1 MLVYLKKEK
10 QKYMTSKHYS
20 LILAL
25 RAEKRG
31 GVNGKKGK
39 KNKTNTF
46 FKADNHRFR
55 NKLRIA
61 TAEERRADR

>member
-1 MLVYLKKEK
+1 MLVYLEEETKI
-10 QKYMTSKHYS
+10 HYFQNTIRLS
-20 LILAL
+20 S
-25 RAEKRG
+25 RFEWRRGG
-31 GVNGKKGK
+31 GVNGKKEK

-46 FKADNHRFR
+46 FKADNYQFR

>member
-1 MLVYLKKEK
+1 MLVYLEEETKI
-10 QKYMTSKHYS
+10 HYFQNTIRLS
-20 LILAL
+20 S
-25 RAEKRG
+25 RFEWRRG
-31 GVNGKKGK
+31 GGSEREERK

-46 FKADNHRFR
+46 FKADNYQFR